1 MNSWFDPRR
10 ETPADDEAR
19 TRRLLDAAAD
29 AFDTEL
35 IPDRDAEVTDFECIV
50 LEGLLTDVQVAVYP
64 PVGHTYPK
72 RENEETA
79 R

>member
-1 MNSWFDPRR
+1 MSGWFDPRS

-29 AFDTEL
+29 AFDTAL
-35 IPDRDAEVTDFECIV
+35 IPDRDAVVTAFECIV

-64 PVGHTYPK
+64 PADHTYPK
-72 RENEETA
+72 KG
-79 R
+79 